1 MVLSTAKKGSP
12 AEYAMASWLVFSVPV
27 SSNPGRNFPASETDR
42 SPKSI
47 DQRLSLG
54 SMWTTHIH

>member
-47 DQRLSLG
+47 GQRLSLG
-54 SMWTTHIH
+54 SM

>member
-12 AEYAMASWLVFSVPV
+12 AENAMASWLVFNFPV
-27 SSNPGRNFPASETDR
+27 SSNPGRIFPASETDR
-42 SPKSI
+42 SPESI

-54 SMWTTHIH
+54 SVWITHNH